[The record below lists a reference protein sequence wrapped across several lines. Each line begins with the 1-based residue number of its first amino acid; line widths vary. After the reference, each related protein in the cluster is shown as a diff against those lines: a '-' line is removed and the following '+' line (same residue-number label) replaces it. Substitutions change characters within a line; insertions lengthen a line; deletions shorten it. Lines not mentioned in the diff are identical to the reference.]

1 MLCPTG
7 AMIEIFK
14 NFPQWMI
21 FPSYRSTLTLGVFV
35 IGTIISYIY
44 IGTATFISK
53 LLGGGRRKETKS
65 KAQ

>member
-14 NFPQWMI
+14 NFPPWMI
-21 FPSYRSTLTLGVFV
+21 NPSYRTTLTLGVFL

-44 IGTATFISK
+44 IGTATFITN
-53 LLGGGRRKETKS
+53 LMGGGKRKDIKTKS
-65 KAQ
+65 L